1 MSKFYLKV
9 AGVVGVVAGAFG
21 FATSAKATLFTL
33 PTSSVASTTA
43 YIGDFF
49 TDLAPFIYLAI
60 GIPLAFYVIRK
71 VISMVAGR
79 AR

>member
-1 MSKFYLKV
+1 MSKFYLKL
-9 AGVVGVVAGAFG
+9 GGVVAVIAGLVGA
-21 FATSAKATLFTL
+21 TTAKATMFTL

-43 YIGDFF
+43 YIGEFF
-49 TDLAPFIYLAI
+49 TDLGPFIWLAI